1 MKNELEGSSALG
13 CGVSVI
19 VPVYNEAKT
28 VGQVVDRL
36 LAQSIVSQV
45 IAIDDGSDHDLGLGK
60 INDPRFV
67 LLRHPTNRGKGA
79 AIRTGLQQ
87 ATGCVV
93 VIQDADFEYTPE
105 AIPFLVEPIL
115 TGKADV
121 CYGSR
126 FAGGQIAPTP
136 RVRRIANGVLTWLS
150 NYATGLSLSDMETG
164 HKAFR
169 RELLEGIEIREK
181 RFGIEP
187 EITTKLARMNAR
199 FAEIPVSYAPRSYTE
214 GKKIGVRDGLR
225 ALWCIFRYRLGD

>member
-1 MKNELEGSSALG
+1 MKNELEGSSAYG
-13 CGVSVI
+13 CDVSVI

-45 IAIDDGSDHDLGLGK
+45 IAVDDGSDRNLGLGK

-67 LLRHPTNRGKGA
+67 LLTHPTNRGKGA

-87 ATGCVV
+87 STGCVV
-93 VIQDADFEYTPE
+93 VIQDADFEYAPE
-105 AIPFLVEPIL
+105 AIPSLVEPIL

-126 FAGGQIAPTP
+126 FASMQVAAAPI
-136 RVRRIANGVLTWLS
+136 VRRIANGVLTWLS
-150 NYATGLSLSDMETG
+150 NCATALSLSDVETG

-169 RELLEGIEIREK
+169 RELLDEIKIRER
-181 RFGIEP
+181 RFGVEP
-187 EITTKLARMNAR
+187 EITAKLARMKAR
-199 FAEIPVSYAPRSYTE
+199 FAEISASYTPRTYAE
-214 GKKIGVRDGLR
+214 GKKWCSRWIPC
-225 ALWCIFRYRLGD
+225 ALVHFPV